1 MWAWVKA
8 LELHAVPVLTR
19 TVIPCCVAQVLH
31 RIVIIPTLFGR
42 CSTAYLYLTWQV
54 LHRIV
59 SPERVEYARD
69 QSCGLQ
75 VNTAL
80 EPILT

>member
-1 MWAWVKA
+1 MHIHVYVGMG
-8 LELHAVPVLTR
+8 EGTR
-19 TVIPCCVAQVLH
+19 APRCAGPYPD
-31 RIVIIPTLFGR
+31 PTLPAR

-75 VNTAL
+75 VNKAL